1 MTHALEAAVD
11 EAGLPRHWPWRVEVR
26 PQRRTLGLEVLPDGM
41 IVIAVP
47 ARITPEELTSA
58 LQDRRLWLAKA
69 IRRRA
74 ELAADHPAKELVD
87 GEGFTY
93 LGRHYRLLRVTAP
106 AATPVRLR
114 GGWLQLSK
122 EAGGPEIVE
131 WYRTHGQARLT
142 ERVRSW
148 AGRVG
153 VKPPKVVV
161 RDLATRWGLRTRD
174 GSVVFHWA
182 TIQLAPDLLDLV
194 VVHELVHLVVPHHDD
209 EFRRR
214 LTIALPEA
222 ADLESRLAAVGRR
235 VWMGDLRSTPSC

>member
-1 MTHALEAAVD
+1 MTHVLDTAVH
-11 EAGLPRHWPWRVEVR
+11 EAGLPRHWAWRVEVR
-26 PQRRTLGLEVLPDGM
+26 PRRRTLGLDVLPDGM

-47 ARITPEELTSA
+47 ARITPTELTNA

-69 IRRRA
+69 VRRRA

-93 LGRHYRLLRVTAP
+93 LGRHYRLLRVTEQT
-106 AATPVRLR
+106 TPVRLH

-122 EAGGPEIVE
+122 QAGGPEIIE
-131 WYRTHGQARLT
+131 WYRTRGQAWLT

-148 AGRVG
+148 AGRIG
-153 VKPPKVVV
+153 VEPPQVIV

-182 TIQLAPDLLDLV
+182 TIQLPPDLLDLV
-194 VVHELVHLVVPHHDD
+194 VVHELVHLVVSRHDD

-214 LTIALPEA
+214 LTIALPDV
-222 ADLESRLAAVGRR
+222 ADLESRLASAGRR
-235 VWMGDLRSTPSC
+235 VWMGDLRATPFC

>member
-1 MTHALEAAVD
+1 MTQVLNAAVR
-11 EAGLPRHWPWRVEVR
+11 EAGLPGHWPWRVEVR
-26 PQRRTLGLEVLPDGM
+26 PRRRTLGLDVLPDGT

-47 ARITPEELTSA
+47 TRITPDELTNA
-58 LQDRRLWLAKA
+58 LQDRRLWLARA

-93 LGRHYRLLRVTAP
+93 LGRHYRLLRVAAP
-106 AATPVRLR
+106 ATPVRLR
-114 GGWLQLSK
+114 GGWLQLSS
-122 EAGGPEIVE
+122 EAGGPEIIE
-131 WYRTHGQARLT
+131 WYRTRGQAWLT

-153 VKPPKVVV
+153 VEPPHVVV

-174 GSVVFHWA
+174 GSVAFHWA
-182 TIQLAPDLLDLV
+182 TIQLPPDLLDLV
-194 VVHELVHLVVPHHDD
+194 VVHELVHLVVPRHDE

-214 LTIALPEA
+214 LMIALPEA
-222 ADLESRLAAVGRR
+222 AALEARLGEEGRR
-235 VWMGDLRSTPSC
+235 AWMGTVRDL